1 MKKARSFFLV
11 SCVALA
17 GCHSQS
23 DPTNENFSVAIQAYL
38 DPLPGA
44 CVGSPAQTI
53 PFSLSKQDSGL
64 GGSALARARGL
75 QAAGLIASGAAA
87 GQGGGGSNADLLN
100 FSLTDEGKKYFS
112 RGIGIFPE
120 FCGGKRKLHGIQSAQ
135 VVKSPTGTR
144 ALISYGYDLVDQPSW
159 MKNSTL
165 RTQYPDLDPQR
176 TINDQTVLTQTSTG
190 WTS

>member
-1 MKKARSFFLV
+1 MARSWPTFRFVHTKRFIGFNNEKNAIFLA

-23 DPTNENFSVAIQAYL
+23 DPTNVNFSVAIQAYL

-64 GGSALARARGL
+64 GGSALVRARGL
-75 QAAGLIASGAAA
+75 EAAGLITSGAAA

-112 RGIGIFPE
+112 RGWDFSGILRWKTQVAWNPE
-120 FCGGKRKLHGIQSAQ
+120 
-135 VVKSPTGTR
+135 R
-144 ALISYGYDLVDQPSW
+144 ASCEVAHRNAGAHFLWL
-159 MKNSTL
+159 
-165 RTQYPDLDPQR
+165 
-176 TINDQTVLTQTSTG
+176 
-190 WTS
+190 

>member
-1 MKKARSFFLV
+1 MRKTRSFFLA

-23 DPTNENFSVAIQAYL
+23 GPTNENFSVAIQAYL

-53 PFSLSKQDSGL
+53 PFTISKQDSGL
-64 GGSALARARGL
+64 GGSTLARARGL
-75 QAAGLIASGAAA
+75 EAAGLIATEVA
-87 GQGGGGSNADLLN
+87 GKQRGGGSNSDTLT
-100 FSLTDEGKKYFS
+100 FSLTDKGKEYFS
-112 RGIGIFPE
+112 EGPGIFPQ

-135 VVKSPTGTR
+135 VVKSPTGTQ
-144 ALISYGYDLVDQPSW
+144 AVISYGYDLVDQPSW